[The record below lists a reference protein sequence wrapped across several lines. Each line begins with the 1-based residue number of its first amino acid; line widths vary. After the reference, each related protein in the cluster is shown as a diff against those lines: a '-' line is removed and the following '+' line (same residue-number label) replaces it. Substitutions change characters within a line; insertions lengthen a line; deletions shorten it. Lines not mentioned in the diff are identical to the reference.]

1 MSPQYSGKCNYENHL
16 RKKSLN
22 MPGLNGFYKPSPF
35 VSFFFLNMFNWGFTT
50 GTPCNS
56 PASPASLRPP
66 QTPRRRPRC
75 PPCFSLQHAAVPSA
89 NTCLKVCTLL
99 GVIIGDYLRV
109 KGQTIGPK
117 YVWFL
122 VFFHNFNNPA
132 SHHCLT
138 KTGNFRQEAQQFGNQ
153 RSSLAILKQR
163 PGPPGRTIQKAKM

>member
-1 MSPQYSGKCNYENHL
+1 
-16 RKKSLN
+16 
-22 MPGLNGFYKPSPF
+22 
-35 VSFFFLNMFNWGFTT
+35 MFNWGFTT
-50 GTPCNS
+50 GTPCTS

-99 GVIIGDYLRV
+99 GVIIFGDYLRV

-122 VFFHNFNNPA
+122 VFFRNFNNPGVT
-132 SHHCLT
+132 SLPDKNWKLPPRGPT
-138 KTGNFRQEAQQFGNQ
+138 IREPAQFPRNPQTAARAARANH
-153 RSSLAILKQR
+153 
-163 PGPPGRTIQKAKM
+163 QKAKM